1 MWNNNILE
9 NFNSIF
15 FSKLL
20 KLLKIIYTD
29 TLEYFNQKIR
39 NMTQENKS
47 PETCELFFVKRRSQ
61 IAQLSMNLNFLA
73 ES

>member
-29 TLEYFNQKIR
+29 TLEYFKEKIR

-47 PETCELFFVKRRSQ
+47 P
-61 IAQLSMNLNFLA
+61 
-73 ES
+73 